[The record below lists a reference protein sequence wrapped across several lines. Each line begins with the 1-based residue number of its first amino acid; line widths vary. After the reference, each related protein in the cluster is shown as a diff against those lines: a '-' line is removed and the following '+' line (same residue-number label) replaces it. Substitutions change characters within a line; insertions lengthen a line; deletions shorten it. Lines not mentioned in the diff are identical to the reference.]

1 MQTLSLQTYNQNEI
15 NGLAAFCNA
24 YLEKYPDAKLMTP
37 EFYTYHPALKDS
49 ENVFCVLTEQQEMV
63 GFAPLFPVMTTDENG
78 ITGPHE
84 IWTIMLAN
92 AEPKTVVQIHERLF
106 QGVVTRVNSLK
117 AEYGL
122 SQIKLAADMMVSQ
135 KADINYLLQK
145 GFTPFEQIVVM
156 GRDTSKDIPT
166 VTTPSGIHFQQ
177 SKLATADEQA
187 AYLAI
192 YNTCFPHSPKARE
205 ELLFLLQ
212 SSLWEKG
219 CVIAAYSPS
228 QEIVGAVLQYWNAE
242 AGFAVTDD
250 VMVLPEWRGQH
261 IAQCLVMEGLNYCQ
275 AQGIAEVRLEV
286 KATNAPAVSVYSA
299 MEYRIINQETL
310 LGMLI

>member
-1 MQTLSLQTYNQNEI
+1 M
-15 NGLAAFCNA
+15 AAFRQS
-24 YLEKYPDAKLMTP
+24 YLRKYPDAKLMTP

-84 IWTIMLAN
+84 IWAIMLAN
-92 AEPKTVVQIHERLF
+92 LELETAVQIYELLF
-106 QGVVTRVNSLK
+106 QEVMARVNSLK
-117 AEYGL
+117 VEYGL
-122 SQIKLAADMMVSQ
+122 SQVKLAADMRVSQ
-135 KADINYLLQK
+135 QADINYLLQK

-156 GRDTSKDIPT
+156 GREPSQAIPK
-166 VTTPSGIHFQQ
+166 VTTPSGIRFQQ

-192 YNTCFPHSPKARE
+192 YNTCFPHSPKTRE

-219 CVIAAYSPS
+219 CAIAAYSPA
-228 QEIVGAVLQYWNAE
+228 QEIVGTVLQYWNAE

-250 VMVLPEWRGQH
+250 VMVLPEWRGQK
-261 IAQCLVMEGLNYCQ
+261 IAQCLISEGLNYCR
-275 AQGIAEVRLEV
+275 AQGMVEVRLEV

-299 MEYRIINQETL
+299 MGYRIINQEAL
-310 LGMLI
+310 LGMLIK

>member
-15 NGLAAFCNA
+15 NGLATFCQT

-37 EFYTYHPALKDS
+37 EFYTYHPALNDS
-49 ENVFCVLTEQQEMV
+49 ENVLCVLTEQQEMV
-63 GFAPLFPVMTTDENG
+63 GFAPLFPVMTTDDNG

-84 IWTIMLAN
+84 IWTVMLAN
-92 AEPKTVVQIHERLF
+92 SELETAVQIHELLF
-106 QGVVTRVNSLK
+106 QAVMARVNSLK
-117 AEYGL
+117 GEYGL
-122 SQIKLAADMMVSQ
+122 SQVKLAADMMVSQ
-135 KADINYLLQK
+135 KADIDYLLQK

-156 GRDTSKDIPT
+156 GRDTSQAIPK
-166 VTTPSGIHFQQ
+166 VITPSGIRFQQ

-192 YNTCFPHSPKARE
+192 YNTCFPHSPKTRE

-212 SSLWEKG
+212 SSFWEQG
-219 CVIAAYSPS
+219 CVITANSPS

-261 IAQCLVMEGLNYCQ
+261 IAQYLIKEGLDYCR
-275 AQGIAEVRLEV
+275 AQGLAEVRLEV

-299 MEYRIINQETL
+299 MGYRIINQETL

>member
-1 MQTLSLQTYNQNEI
+1 MQTLSLQTYNQKKI
-15 NGLAAFCNA
+15 NGLAAFRQS
-24 YLEKYPDAKLMTP
+24 YLKKYPDAKLMTP
-37 EFYTYHPALKDS
+37 EFYTYHPALNDS
-49 ENVFCVLTEQQEMV
+49 ENVLCVLTEQQGMV
-63 GFAPLFPVMTTDENG
+63 GFAPLFPVMTTDNNG
-78 ITGPHE
+78 IMGPHE
-84 IWTIMLAN
+84 IWTVMLADSELET
-92 AEPKTVVQIHERLF
+92 AVQIHELLF
-106 QGVVTRVNSLK
+106 QGVMNRVNSLK

-135 KADINYLLQK
+135 KAEIDYLLQK

-156 GRDTSKDIPT
+156 GRDTSQAIPK
-166 VTTPSGIHFQQ
+166 VTTPSGISFQQ

-192 YNTCFPHSPKARE
+192 YNTCFPHSPKTRE

-228 QEIVGAVLQYWNAE
+228 QEVVGTVLQYWNAE

-261 IAQCLVMEGLNYCQ
+261 IAQCLIREGLNYCQ
-275 AQGIAEVRLEV
+275 AQGMAEVRLEV

-299 MEYRIINQETL
+299 MGYRIINQETL

>member
-1 MQTLSLQTYNQNEI
+1 MQTLSLQLYNQNEI
-15 NGLAAFCNA
+15 NGLAAFCQT
-24 YLEKYPDAKLMTP
+24 YLKKYPDAKLMSP

-49 ENVFCVLTEQQEMV
+49 KNVFCVLTEQQEMV
-63 GFAPLFPVMTTDENG
+63 GFAPLFPVMMTDDNG

-84 IWTIMLAN
+84 IWTVMLENSEWETA
-92 AEPKTVVQIHERLF
+92 VQIHELLF
-106 QGVVTRVNSLK
+106 QAVMARVNSLK
-117 AEYGL
+117 GEYGL

-135 KADINYLLQK
+135 KADIDYLLQK

-156 GRDTSKDIPT
+156 VRDTSQAIPK
-166 VTTPSGIHFQQ
+166 VTTPSGIRFQQ

-192 YNTCFPHSPKARE
+192 YNTCFPHSPKTWE

-212 SSLWEKG
+212 SSLWKQG

-228 QEIVGAVLQYWNAE
+228 QEIVGTVLQYWNAE

-261 IAQCLVMEGLNYCQ
+261 IAQCLIREGLNYCQ
-275 AQGIAEVRLEV
+275 AQGMAEVRLEV
-286 KATNAPAVSVYSA
+286 KATNSPAVSVYSA
-299 MEYRIINQETL
+299 LGYRIINQETL

>member
-1 MQTLSLQTYNQNEI
+1 MQTLSLQLYDQNEI
-15 NGLAAFCNA
+15 NGLAAFCKA
-24 YLEKYPDAKLMTP
+24 YREKYPDAKLMTP

-63 GFAPLFPVMTTDENG
+63 GFAPLFPVMTTDDNG

-84 IWTIMLAN
+84 MWTVMLAN
-92 AEPKTVVQIHERLF
+92 SELETAVQIHDLLF
-106 QGVVTRVNSLK
+106 QAVVDRAHQLK
-117 AEYGL
+117 TEYGL
-122 SQIKLAADMMVSQ
+122 SQVKLAADMMVSQ
-135 KADINYLLQK
+135 KADIDYLLQK
-145 GFTPFEQIVVM
+145 GFTPFAQIYVM
-156 GRDTSKDIPT
+156 RFDTAQAIPT
-166 VTTPSGIHFQQ
+166 VKTPTGINFQQ
-177 SKLATADEQA
+177 SKLATEDEQA

-192 YNTCFPHSPKARE
+192 YNRCFPDSPKTRE

-219 CVIAAYSPS
+219 CVIAAYSPA
-228 QEIVGAVLQYWNAE
+228 QEIVGTVLQYWNAE

-250 VMVLPEWRGQH
+250 VMVLPEWRGQK
-261 IAQCLVMEGLNYCQ
+261 IARCLIREGLNYCR
-275 AQGIAEVRLEV
+275 AQGMAEVRLEV

-299 MEYRIINQETL
+299 MGYRIINQETL